1 MKIIAIANQKGG
13 VGKTT
18 TAVTLAAGLAR
29 HHLRTLLVDLDPQGH
44 VAVSFGLNKSDS
56 LYRFLALTEPL
67 ADLVTPVRPGLDL
80 LCGDRSTEK
89 VKHLITRM
97 QFQDSVLRERLE
109 DCGYDVVLLDLAP
122 SLDVLHRNGL
132 YASDWTILPT
142 RLEKLSVDG
151 VKEVVILLAE
161 LAQTQKS
168 AQGHYS
174 TQGHISNHGYTRAPG
189 YSIVP
194 TFFDRIPRDT
204 LVQFREL
211 TALFGAHVWPP
222 IPQDAQVR
230 EAVAAGKTLWD
241 LSRSSAALDGFK
253 SGRLTLGGYK
263 QVLDRLLEVLDGE
276 KQNE

>member
-1 MKIIAIANQKGG
+1 MNMKIVALANQKGG

-18 TAVTLAAGLAR
+18 SAVTLAAGLALHR
-29 HHLRTLLVDLDPQGH
+29 LHTLLVDLDPQGH
-44 VAVSFGLNKSDS
+44 VATSFGLEKSDA
-56 LYRFLALTEPL
+56 LHRFLALAEPL
-67 ADLVTPVRPGLDL
+67 TALARPVRPGLDV

-97 QFQDSVLRERLE
+97 QFQDSLLRERL
-109 DCGYDVVLLDLAP
+109 DGCAYDVVVLDLAP

-132 YASDWTILPT
+132 FASDWVILPT

-151 VKEVVILLAE
+151 VKEGVILLAE
-161 LAQTQKS
+161 LSQTQKC
-168 AQGHYS
+168 
-174 TQGHISNHGYTRAPG
+174 NHGY
-189 YSIVP
+189 SILP

-230 EAVAAGKTLWD
+230 EAVATGKTLWD
-241 LSRSSAALDGFK
+241 LPRSSAALDGFK
-253 SGRLTLGGYK
+253 SGRQTLGGYK
-263 QVLDRLLEVLDGE
+263 QVLDRLLEVLDV
-276 KQNE
+276 

>member
-1 MKIIAIANQKGG
+1 MKIISLANQKGG

-18 TAVTLAAGLAR
+18 SAVTLAAGLAR

-44 VAVSFGLNKSDS
+44 VALSFGLNKTDA
-56 LYRFLALTEPL
+56 LHRFLALAEPL
-67 ADLVTPVRPGLDL
+67 ADLVTPVCPGLDL

-109 DCGYDVVLLDLAP
+109 ECGYDVVLLDLAP

-132 YASDWTILPT
+132 YASDWVILPT
-142 RLEKLSVDG
+142 RLEKLSIDG
-151 VKEVVILLAE
+151 VKEVVLLLAE
-161 LAQTQKS
+161 ISQTQKCNRGYDS
-168 AQGHYS
+168 AR
-174 TQGHISNHGYTRAPG
+174 GYTSAPGFHGAPG

-211 TALFGAHVWPP
+211 TTLFGTHVWPP

-241 LSRSSAALDGFK
+241 LPRSSAALDGFK
-253 SGRLTLGGYK
+253 SGRQTLGGYK
-263 QVLDRLLEVLDGE
+263 QVLDRLLEVVDGKE
-276 KQNE
+276 NNQ

>member
-1 MKIIAIANQKGG
+1 MKIVALANQKGG

-18 TAVTLAAGLAR
+18 SAVTLAAGLAR
-29 HHLRTLLVDLDPQGH
+29 HHLHTLLVDLDPQGH
-44 VAVSFGLNKSDS
+44 VAVSFGLKKSDA
-56 LYRFLALTEPL
+56 LHRFLALAEPL
-67 ADLVTPVRPGLDL
+67 ADLVTPARPGLDL

-97 QFQDSVLRERLE
+97 QFQESILRERLE
-109 DCGYDVVLLDLAP
+109 GCNYDVVVLDLAP

-132 YASDWTILPT
+132 FASDWVILPT
-142 RLEKLSVDG
+142 RLEKLSIDG
-151 VKEVVILLAE
+151 VKEVVLLLSE
-161 LAQTQKS
+161 LSQAPKCNRGYDS
-168 AQGHYS
+168 AL
-174 TQGHISNHGYTRAPG
+174 G

-211 TALFGAHVWPP
+211 TNLFGTHVWPP

-241 LSRSSAALDGFK
+241 LPRSSAALDGFK
-253 SGRLTLGGYK
+253 SGRQTLGGYK
-263 QVLDRLLEVLDGE
+263 QVLDRLLEVVDGE
-276 KQNE
+276 KEN

>member
-1 MKIIAIANQKGG
+1 MKIVALANQKGG

-18 TAVTLAAGLAR
+18 SAVTLAAGLAR
-29 HHLRTLLVDLDPQGH
+29 HRLHTLLVDLDPQGH

-56 LYRFLALTEPL
+56 LHRFLALAEPL
-67 ADLVTPVRPGLDL
+67 TDLVKPVRPGLDV

-97 QFQDSVLRERLE
+97 QFQNSILYERLE
-109 DCGYDVVLLDLAP
+109 GCGYDVVVLDLAP

-132 YASDWTILPT
+132 FASDWVILPT
-142 RLEKLSVDG
+142 RLEKLSIDG
-151 VKEVVILLAE
+151 VKEVVILLSE
-161 LAQTQKS
+161 LSQTQKCP
-168 AQGHYS
+168 QGHNS
-174 TQGHISNHGYTRAPG
+174 TQGHNSNHGYSYENG
-189 YSIVP
+189 YSILP

-241 LSRSSAALDGFK
+241 LPRSSAALDGFK
-253 SGRLTLGGYK
+253 SGRQTLGGYK
-263 QVLDRLLEVLDGE
+263 QVLERLLEVLDVKKE
-276 KQNE
+276 K